1 MIFLQDNN
9 YLKEGKQRLLTS
21 FPLSLVLNHP
31 ASACGPALSTPV
43 LYLECTLGSPM
54 HADAQTI
61 KVIVP
66 EYALFVLVIGSIGD
80 GVVH

>member
-1 MIFLQDNN
+1 MVCAIHA
-9 YLKEGKQRLLTS
+9 RA
-21 FPLSLVLNHP
+21 V
-31 ASACGPALSTPV
+31 
-43 LYLECTLGSPM
+43 LECTLGSPM